1 MSTKNYL
8 THKVTDTPPTFSDVG
23 DEYYSP
29 RTNILYK
36 KVVYNGTNVAWS
48 QIVST
53 GTDGN
58 INLTG
63 NSISFLANNKYPIY
77 FGSTTVPRLANNIYV
92 GINTSGYINGGGG
105 QMQSTNQLPIFGLQ
119 APEANVSIFFQPR
132 GYGGILTSVPDQNYS
147 AAGAS
152 SGGHPGGPRGFHSV
166 DLQLARGSAGAVAG
180 GNFSALLGGF
190 DNSIIKG
197 QYAASVAGSGNYI
210 TADGAVTVG
219 GQGNTADGPKSV
231 ILGGNY
237 AWTRGISFYNVITNS
252 GIVFGSAGTGSATA
266 QGASMSLG
274 GSTSAAVPTRMITS
288 DGSTSVITTIGFR
301 NVLILSNNSLIGFK
315 GSIVAGVAAAAAN
328 AMWTFEGSISR
339 GVNAA
344 STSLLGIPTISVMS
358 MDSVASTNGWYIEI
372 TADKTNGALNINV
385 KGDTTNAVR
394 WYCRLETTEVGYI

>member
-29 RTNILYK
+29 KTNILYK
-36 KVVYNGTNVAWS
+36 KVVYNGTNVAWT

-63 NSISFLANNKYPIY
+63 NGISFLANNKYPIY
-77 FGSTTVPRLANNIYV
+77 FGSTSRLNTSNNIYV
-92 GINTSGYINGGGG
+92 GINTSGYSNGFG
-105 QMQSTNQLPIFGLQ
+105 QYHNLTNALPIFNTSF
-119 APEANVSIFFQPR
+119 PEANVSIYFQPR
-132 GYGGILTSVPDQNYS
+132 GLGGILTSVPDPTYS
-147 AAGAS
+147 NTEGN
-152 SGGHPGGPRGFHSV
+152 PGTFRGWQSV
-166 DLQLARGSAGAVAG
+166 DLQLARSQLTSVASGQYSALIGGYDNAASAQSSVSVGGSSNRVSATLAVAIG
-180 GNFSALLGGF
+180 GISNYV
-190 DNSIIKG
+190 DG
-197 QYAASVAGSGNYI
+197 Q
-210 TADGAVTVG
+210 
-219 GQGNTADGPKSV
+219 KSV

-237 AWTRGISFYNVITNS
+237 AWTRGITFYNVLTNTGIAFGIAS
-252 GIVFGSAGTGSATA
+252 GNASFA

-274 GSTSAAVPTRMITS
+274 GSTSAAAPTRMITS
-288 DGSTSVITTIGFR
+288 DGGTSVNTTSGTR
-301 NVLILSNNSLIGFK
+301 NVLILPNSSLFGFK
-315 GSIVAGVAAAAAN
+315 GTVVAAVTGAAAN

-339 GVNAA
+339 GATAA

-385 KGDTTNAVR
+385 KGDTTNTVR
-394 WYCRLETTEVGYI
+394 WYCRLETTEVGYT